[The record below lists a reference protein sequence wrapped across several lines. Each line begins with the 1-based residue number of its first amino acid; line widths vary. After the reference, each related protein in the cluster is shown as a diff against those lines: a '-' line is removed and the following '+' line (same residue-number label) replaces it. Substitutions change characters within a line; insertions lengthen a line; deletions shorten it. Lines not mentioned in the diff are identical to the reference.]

1 MPKSFWFNLSVKPS
15 DILEI
20 APHTWHRWYKMAHV
34 CDRCDSRAYRAVG
47 TRTTADTEN
56 AGASGVAVLSET
68 SVHGRYHS

>member
-1 MPKSFWFNLSVKPS
+1 MPKLSWINFHVKPS

-20 APHTWHRWYKMAHV
+20 APHTWHRCHKMAHFCV
-34 CDRCDSRAYRAVG
+34 KYANTYRAVG

-56 AGASGVAVLSET
+56 AGISGVAVLSET